1 MSRTRNTRLPKL
13 RRGTVPLLLLA
24 SALAT
29 AGAKAAEFP
38 ARTVTIYTV
47 SAPGS
52 GPDVLLRFMGNKLE
66 KIWNQKVRV
75 ENRPGGAGFLAIGAA
90 RREAADGH
98 ALLQLECE
106 HLTALQ
112 HLYKKRN
119 FNAFEVFDPVTSL
132 LKTHFMLAVSTKS
145 PWNGVDD
152 LIEASAK
159 SPDEITYG
167 SWGVGSAGHLGGEL
181 LELSAGVKTAHLP
194 FQDVGQLYNA
204 VANGHVSWSFASI
217 PSSLEAYRDGRIRY
231 LAVAAEKRIDLF
243 PNVPTIAEA
252 GGPSGVN
259 VESCAVIVAPKGV
272 PEPVRSRIHQDVQKV
287 LAEPEVREKL
297 RTFAYEPLS
306 WSADEIRR
314 NARQRSQAYENLV
327 KRADIQLD

>member
-1 MSRTRNTRLPKL
+1 ML
-13 RRGTVPLLLLA
+13 GLLLLG
-24 SALAT
+24 ST
-29 AGAKAAEFP
+29 IFGAPVQAADFP
-38 ARTVTIYTV
+38 SRTVTIYTV

-52 GPDVLLRFMGNKLE
+52 GPDTLLRFLGNKLE
-66 KIWNQKVRV
+66 NVWKQTVHV
-75 ENRPGGAGFLAIGAA
+75 ENRPGGAGFIAIGAA

-119 FNAFEVFDPVTSL
+119 FNALDVFDPVTSL
-132 LKTHFMLAVSTKS
+132 LRTPFMLAVSIKS
-145 PWNGVDD
+145 PWRSVDD
-152 LIEASAK
+152 LIEASSK
-159 SPDEITYG
+159 TPDNIAYG

-181 LELSAGVKTAHLP
+181 LEFSAGVKTAHLP

-204 VANGHVSWSFASI
+204 VANDHVSWSFASI
-217 PSSLEAYRDGRIRY
+217 PSSFQAYRDGKIRY
-231 LAVAAEKRIDLF
+231 LAVAAPKRLDLF

-252 GGPSGVN
+252 GGPEGVI

-272 PEPVRSRIHQDVQKV
+272 PEAVRNRLHQDIQKV

-297 RTFAYEPLS
+297 RIYAYEPLS
-306 WSADEIRR
+306 WSGDEIRKNADR
-314 NARQRSQAYENLV
+314 MARQYESLIQ
-327 KRADIQLD
+327 RANIRLD